1 MWDFAYLGVPDENTR
16 KRIITQSKV
25 SSWGGL
31 YCFDLSMKDPD
42 TNHYLNQNT
51 VEDVLKDIQYMTRF
65 NGEDVFQYDEAN
77 GKINIKDLWS
87 LGIHENLA
95 SMLGFKVDKKNS
107 PTSQFQ

>member
-1 MWDFAYLGVPDENTR
+1 
-16 KRIITQSKV
+16 
-25 SSWGGL
+25 
-31 YCFDLSMKDPD
+31 
-42 TNHYLNQNT
+42 
-51 VEDVLKDIQYMTRF
+51 MTRF